1 MYDSIVRNGT
11 IIDGTGNDRFVADI
25 AIKDGKI
32 AKIGQITDP
41 ATNEIDA
48 KGKLVTPGWVDIHTH
63 YDGHAD
69 CMAWGDD
76 PGDGELRCWVR
87 PGKTR

>member
-1 MYDSIVRNGT
+1 MYDSIIRNGT
-11 IIDGTGNDRFVADI
+11 IIDGTGDDRFAADI

-32 AKIGQITDP
+32 AKIGQITET

-63 YDGHAD
+63 YDGQA
-69 CMAWGDD
+69 
-76 PGDGELRCWVR
+76 
-87 PGKTR
+87 T